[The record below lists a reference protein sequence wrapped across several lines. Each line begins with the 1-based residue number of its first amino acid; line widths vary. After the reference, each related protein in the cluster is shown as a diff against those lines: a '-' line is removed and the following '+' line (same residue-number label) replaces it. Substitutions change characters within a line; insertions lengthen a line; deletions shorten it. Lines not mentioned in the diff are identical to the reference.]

1 MLVILDE
8 SLAAELEQGAR
19 GANAVLSALGI
30 CAQAAIEGAHILFA
44 DRSVYKRL
52 RAFHPQLGRRTAAVL
67 VRAEERLPQIGK
79 MRNFVERAL
88 RVAVVPE
95 PGLPHRVQRGK
106 RTELVLPASLID
118 QHSSLLAAPALIV
131 ENINDGR
138 CFLKIAESVAA
149 SGLLSNISWLQVVPL
164 RSKIEPGGGNT
175 LGDLFAHIKAEGER
189 IGLAIA
195 DSDVRYPGGSLGAT
209 AAALVKEANV
219 LPISPLLEHHVLGV
233 RTIENCIPR
242 AAIRSIAADL
252 DPVQVYRFDRQAA
265 VFATSPF
272 WSLLPIKAGVKC
284 FEVDRLN
291 DESKFWTA
299 LLGGRTCQGG
309 NQCDAKKSCTE
320 YKMPPV
326 SDKVLARSV
335 AISGHLPIT
344 QQCIDGMSDLWQ
356 DLVILLYSYFCGG
369 ERVTVL

>member
-8 SLAAELEQGAR
+8 SLATELEQGA
-19 GANAVLSALGI
+19 GGSNAVLSALSI

-44 DRSVYKRL
+44 DRAVYTRL
-52 RAFHPQLGRRTAAVL
+52 RAFHPQLGKRTAAVL
-67 VRAEERLPQIGK
+67 VRAEERLPQLGK
-79 MRNFVERAL
+79 IRDFVERAL
-88 RVAVVPE
+88 RVAVMSA
-95 PGLPHRVQRGK
+95 PGLPHRIQRGK
-106 RTELVLPASLID
+106 RTELVIPAGLID

-131 ENINDGR
+131 ENLNDGR
-138 CFLKIAESVAA
+138 CFMKIAESVVV
-149 SGLLSNISWLQVVPL
+149 SDVLPDLSWLKVVPL

-175 LGDLFAHIKAEGER
+175 LGSLFAHVKAVGEQ

-195 DSDVRYPGGSLGAT
+195 DSDVRYPGGCLGAT
-209 AAALVKEANV
+209 AAALLTAANA
-219 LPISPLLEHHVLGV
+219 LPISPLLEHHILGV

-272 WSLLPIKAGVKC
+272 WNHLPIKAGVKC
-284 FEVDRLN
+284 FEVDRTSA
-291 DESKFWTA
+291 ESRFWTA
-299 LLGGRTCQGG
+299 LLGGRTCQVGT
-309 NQCDAKKSCTE
+309 QCGEKKNCTE
-320 YKMPPV
+320 YKIPPV

-335 AISGHLPIT
+335 AMPGHLPIT
-344 QQCIDGMSDLWQ
+344 LRCTDGMLDLWRG
-356 DLVILLYSYFCGG
+356 LVILLYSFFCGG

>member
-8 SLAAELEQGAR
+8 SLAAELEQGA
-19 GANAVLSALGI
+19 GSASAVLSALGI
-30 CAQAAIEGAHILFA
+30 CAQAAIEGAHILYA
-44 DRSVYKRL
+44 DRSVYRRL
-52 RAFHPQLGRRTAAVL
+52 RAFHPQLGKRTAAVL

-88 RVAVVPE
+88 RVAVIPE
-95 PGLPHRVQRGK
+95 PGLPHRVKHGK
-106 RTELVLPASLID
+106 RTELVLPVGLID

-131 ENINDGR
+131 ENLNDGR
-138 CFLKIAESVAA
+138 CFLKIAESVVA
-149 SGLLSNISWLQVVPL
+149 SDLLPNISWLQVVPL

-195 DSDVRYPGGSLGAT
+195 DSDVRYPGGSYGAT
-209 AAALVKEANV
+209 ATALVKAANT
-219 LPISPLLEHHVLGV
+219 LPMSPLLEHHVLGV

-242 AAIRSIAADL
+242 AAIRSIATDL
-252 DPVQVYRFDRQAA
+252 DPVQVYRFDRQAI
-265 VFATSPF
+265 FATSPF
-272 WSLLPIKAGVKC
+272 WSLLPIKAGLKC
-284 FEVDRLN
+284 FEVDRLSA
-291 DESKFWTA
+291 ESKFWTT

-309 NQCDAKKSCTE
+309 SHCDEKKNCTE

-326 SDKVLARSV
+326 SDKVLARAV
-335 AISGHLPIT
+335 AIPGHLPIT
-344 QQCIDGMSDLWQ
+344 HRCVDGMSDIWEG
-356 DLVILLYSYFCGG
+356 LVILLYSYFCGG